1 MTKPLPYGRT
11 FTQMAQ
17 LSAVWTTAAS
27 WHRIQRETRT
37 LRLLYEF
44 LNALDLRLRQPI
56 AEWPEVDRLAAR
68 AARRRA
74 RDGRGPSN
82 NRSVPLIAA

>member
-27 WHRIQRETRT
+27 WHKIQQETP
-37 LRLLYEF
+37 RLKALYEF
-44 LNALDLRLRQPI
+44 LALPI
-56 AEWPEVDRLAAR
+56 GEWPVDRIPER
-68 AARRRA
+68 TAARRKAEARRA
-74 RDGRGPSN
+74 RSSNPSAL
-82 NRSVPLIAA
+82 STVW